1 MYILCTA
8 VLIHYVQ
15 LGVIKFA
22 RLYTILGRATVFKTD
37 SAERQKL
44 EELAAT
50 LIPTCKTKYFGERA
64 IRQHIFDSLTEK
76 KRRIR
81 KGVDYTK
88 VSMCEICII
97 DIKLVTMIIM
107 QQPNDY
113 NDYSMHINIGCIC
126 FATQ

>member
-1 MYILCTA
+1 MHRCANTLCSIRRNKVRKA
-8 VLIHYVQ
+8 VYDTWKGNSIPL
-15 LGVIKFA
+15 
-22 RLYTILGRATVFKTD
+22 FKTD

-97 DIKLVTMIIM
+97 DIKLLTMIIM

-113 NDYSMHINIGCIC
+113 NDYSMHVNMGCIC